1 MINYNTEYFDNGRY
15 FFLKDRGD
23 TISLYY
29 TIADTLTES
38 RKKDEKK
45 VFDKKYEK
53 VLKKFIHS
61 LLKSKKKISKNQ
73 IDKGFDKLEKGELDE
88 LIDFDGTFLN
98 SKIPF
103 LNQTLTPHKTTDQ
116 TIAMSRVTNDPVTR
130 GYRVYWGESEDEEG
144 NIVAEVNL
152 EDAFGYEE
160 TKDLNGP
167 DTFETFIEDLGV
179 SPDEAADR
187 TAQQGKEFDK
197 KEHKKKLKRVPK
209 KIKNDPNFIDTL
221 TLVEKKK
228 IEEIRK
234 EKMTKMVED
243 IITKKSK
250 DESDVVGKDSTLS
263 KILMNNLKSIKKLAD
278 KEGISLSQLMK
289 ALKNHE

>member
-29 TIADTLTES
+29 SVANTLTES
-38 RKKDEKK
+38 RKKDDKK
-45 VFDKKYEK
+45 VFDKKHEK
-53 VLKKFIHS
+53 ILKKFIQG

-73 IDKGFDKLEKGELDE
+73 IEKSFDKLQKGELDE
-88 LIDFDGTFLN
+88 LIDSDGTFLN

-103 LNQTLTPHKTTDQ
+103 INQSLHPKKTLDQ
-116 TIAMSRVTNDPVTR
+116 TIGMSRVTNDPVTR
-130 GYRVYWGESEDEEG
+130 GYRVYWGESEEKDE
-144 NIVAEVNL
+144 NVVSEVNM

-160 TKDLNGP
+160 TKDKDFK
-167 DTFETFIEDLGV
+167 DTVKT
-179 SPDEAADR
+179 
-187 TAQQGKEFDK
+187 
-197 KEHKKKLKRVPK
+197 LKDMGTENPVERAK
-209 KIKNDPNFIDTL
+209 QFGKIKNVKRKNGKLKQRI
-221 TLVEKKK
+221 VEK
-228 IEEIRK
+228 
-234 EKMTKMVED
+234 EKLSEVQKQKMVKMVED
-243 IITKKSK
+243 IIAKKSK

-263 KILMNNLKSIKKLAD
+263 KILMSNLKSIKKLAE

>member
-29 TIADTLTES
+29 TVATTLTES

-45 VFDKKYEK
+45 VFGKKYEK
-53 VLKKFIHS
+53 KLKKTVEKILNS
-61 LLKSKKKISKNQ
+61 KQKLSKKH
-73 IDKGFDKLEKGELDE
+73 IDAALDSVEKGGEIDE
-88 LIDFDGTFLN
+88 LIDSDGTMLS
-98 SKIPF
+98 SKIPP

-130 GYRVYWGESEDEEG
+130 GYRVYWGEGEEKDGKVVSEI
-144 NIVAEVNL
+144 NM

-160 TKDLNGP
+160 TKDKDFK
-167 DTFETFIEDLGV
+167 DTVKTLKNMGTENPVERAKQF
-179 SPDEAADR
+179 
-187 TAQQGKEFDK
+187 GKIKGQK
-197 KEHKKKLKRVPK
+197 KEKGKLKQR
-209 KIKNDPNFIDTL
+209 I
-221 TLVEKKK
+221 VEKEKLS
-228 IEEIRK
+228 EVQK
-234 EKMTKMVED
+234 EKMVKMVED

-250 DESDVVGKDSTLS
+250 GDYDVVGKETTLS
-263 KILMNNLKSIKKLAD
+263 KILMNNLKSIKKLAE

-289 ALKNHE
+289 ALKNNE